1 MTKNKV
7 LKEKLGGSIEHTSIL
22 RRFTVL
28 FLLMS
33 VIPLIVLYYFYVE
46 LRDLGGITLSADE
59 LNLTLTFIVLG
70 IIIGYGSIRRI
81 LTNLVRISEVNRKAL
96 AGLLRPDQIPALS
109 QEHDEIAVLSKSFE
123 ALTECLEENIKSLEL
138 ARRNLHTIMSKIGH
152 GISDI
157 QNIDTFLNLILEAL
171 TEGLFGETGAL
182 MVLDKDKAQFSVKAV
197 YGVEFQDDS
206 VIPVESEAGAA
217 LYAIAQLHKPY
228 ATLQTPQGLTHV
240 KGYERLF
247 NAPMACAPLMT
258 RGKILGVLVI
268 SGRKVQG
275 DFQPEDLG
283 LLANVAAQTAVSIE
297 NINLSQDAEKTY
309 FETIVALALAVD
321 AKDRY
326 SRGHLD
332 RVTDHCLLI
341 ARKLGL
347 DENDIQTLRGAA
359 RLHDLGKIGI
369 PDHVLQKRGPLN
381 DQEWTLMR
389 RHPEIGESII
399 KPIRSLSHLCEIIR
413 HHHEKLDGSGY
424 PDGLKDDAI
433 SPLAKIIT
441 VADIYDALT
450 SDRPYRYKMSRREA
464 FSRMREMK
472 DTIDQDIV
480 EALIE
485 ALEEKEESTPPQN

>member
-1 MTKNKV
+1 MTKDKV
-7 LKEKLGGSIEHTSIL
+7 LKEKIGGSIEHTSIL
-22 RRFTVL
+22 RKFTIL

-46 LRDLGGITLSADE
+46 LRDLGGITLSPDE

-70 IIIGYGSIRRI
+70 IIIGYASIRRI

-109 QEHDEIAVLSKSFE
+109 QEHDEIAVLSQSFE

-138 ARRNLHTIMSKIGH
+138 ARKNLHAIMSKIGQ

-157 QNIDTFLNLILEAL
+157 QNIDTFLNLILESL
-171 TEGLFGETGAL
+171 TDGLFGKAGVL
-182 MVLDKDKAQFSVKAV
+182 MVLDKDKTQFSLKAV
-197 YGVEFQDDS
+197 CGAEFEAGS
-206 VIPVESEAGAA
+206 VISLESEAGAA
-217 LYAIAQLHKPY
+217 LFSIAQLHKPY
-228 ATLQTPQGLTHV
+228 AASHLPPELKSL
-240 KGYERLF
+240 KGYGELF
-247 NAPMACAPLMT
+247 KVPMACAPLMT
-258 RGKILGVLVI
+258 RGKMMGLLVI

-332 RVTDHCLLI
+332 RVAQHCELI
-341 ARKLGL
+341 AKKLGL
-347 DENDIQTLRGAA
+347 DDNDIKTLRDAA

-369 PDHVLQKRGPLN
+369 PDQVLQKRGPLN

-424 PDGLKDDAI
+424 PDGLKGDAI
-433 SPLAKIIT
+433 PPLARIIA

-450 SDRPYRYKMSRREA
+450 SERPYRYKVSRREA
-464 FSRMREMK
+464 CNQMREMK
-472 DTIDQDIV
+472 AAIDQDIV

-485 ALEEKEESTPPQN
+485 ALEEKEESAPPQS